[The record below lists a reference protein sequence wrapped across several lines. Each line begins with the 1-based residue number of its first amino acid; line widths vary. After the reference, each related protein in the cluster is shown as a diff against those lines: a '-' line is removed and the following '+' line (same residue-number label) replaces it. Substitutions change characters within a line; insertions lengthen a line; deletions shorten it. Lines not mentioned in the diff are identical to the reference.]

1 MHNNAHRPLFRH
13 LAKREAER
21 HGFEGV
27 LRGARM
33 MAADTI
39 DYQTDPSRYRHWKI
53 ERDGDIAYLIMDV
66 DQAGGLGDYELKLN
80 SYDLGVDIELNDA
93 VQRLRFEHPEV
104 RCVVIKSGKDN
115 VFCAGANIRMLGKAT
130 HGAKVNFCKFTNETR
145 LAIEDASENSKQV
158 YVCAINGNAAGG
170 GYELA
175 LAADHIM
182 LVDDRRSAVALPET
196 PLLAVLPGT
205 GGLTRVTDKRK
216 VRRDRADVFCSIEEG
231 VRGTK
236 AVEWRL
242 VDEVVPNSKW
252 KDAVAARAREVAA
265 RSDRPKDAKG
275 ITLTPLDRKIEKDR
289 VSYSHV
295 GVEIDRARSLAT
307 VTVRGP
313 LQGAPASVE
322 AAHVLGAKFWPLVVA
337 RELEDAILHLRSNE
351 AAIGV
356 VLFRTDGNAQ
366 AVLDHDDFLAKAN
379 GDWLMREIRHYLKR
393 VFKRVD
399 VTAKSFI
406 ALIEPG
412 SCFAGSL
419 AELAFAAD
427 RSLMLIGTREG
438 DNRKPAAITL
448 GQANFGL
455 YPMGNGLTRLETR
468 FFGEPKT
475 LDTLKEKIG
484 TAIEGEEAAE
494 LGLVTTA
501 YEDFDWDDELR
512 VMLEERTSFSPDA
525 MTGMEANLRFAG
537 PETMETK
544 IFGRLTA
551 WQNWI
556 FQRPNA
562 IGEQGALKLYG
573 SGVSPTFNKDRV

>member
-1 MHNNAHRPLFRH
+1 MDR
-13 LAKREAER
+13 
-21 HGFEGV
+21 
-27 LRGARM
+27 
-33 MAADTI
+33 I
-39 DYQTDPSRYRHWKI
+39 DYQTDPSRYRHWRI

-145 LAIEDASENSKQV
+145 LAIEDACENSKQS
-158 YVCAINGNAAGG
+158 YICAIKGNAAGG

-175 LAADHIM
+175 LAADYIM

-231 VRGTK
+231 VRGAK
-236 AVEWRL
+236 AVDWRL
-242 VDEVVPNSKW
+242 VDEAVPNSKW
-252 KDAVAARAREVAA
+252 DDAVAARAKEVAA
-265 RSDRPKDAKG
+265 RSDRPKGAKG
-275 ITLTPLDRKIEKDR
+275 ITLTPLERKIEADR

-295 GVEIDRARSLAT
+295 DVEIDREKGLAT
-307 VTVRGP
+307 VTVRAP
-313 LQGAPASVE
+313 SQGAPASVE
-322 AAHVLGAKFWPLVVA
+322 AAHALGAKFWPLTVA
-337 RELEDAILHLRSNE
+337 RELEDAILHLRTNE

-356 VLFRTDGNAQ
+356 VLFATSGNAQ
-366 AVLDHDDFLAKAN
+366 AVLEHDDFLEKAN

-393 VFKRVD
+393 VLKRVD
-399 VTAKSFI
+399 VTAKSLI

-412 SCFAGSL
+412 SCFAGTL

-438 DNRKPAAITL
+438 DNRKAAAITL
-448 GQANFGL
+448 GQANFGF

-468 FFGEPKT
+468 FLGEPKT
-475 LDTLKEKIG
+475 LDTLKGKIG
-484 TAIEGEEAAE
+484 TAVEGEEAAE
-494 LGLVTTA
+494 LGLVTAA

-573 SGVSPTFNKDRV
+573 SGVSPTFNKERV

>member
-1 MHNNAHRPLFRH
+1 MQ
-13 LAKREAER
+13 
-21 HGFEGV
+21 
-27 LRGARM
+27 
-33 MAADTI
+33 TI
-39 DYQTDPSRYRHWKI
+39 DFQTEPSRYRHWRI
-53 ERDGDIAYLIMDV
+53 ERDGDVAYLIMDV
-66 DQAGGLGDYELKLN
+66 DQAGALNGGEYELKLN

-115 VFCAGANIRMLGKAT
+115 VFCAGANIRMLGKST
-130 HGAKVNFCKFTNETR
+130 HGQKVNFCKFTNETR
-145 LAIEDASENSKQV
+145 LAIEDASDNSKQI
-158 YVCAINGNAAGG
+158 YLCAINGNAAGG

-182 LVDDRRSAVALPET
+182 LVDDRRSAVALPEA

-231 VRGTK
+231 IRGSK

-252 KDAVAARAREVAA
+252 KETVAARAKELAA
-265 RSDRPKDAKG
+265 RSDRPMNAKG
-275 ITLTPLDRKIEKDR
+275 ITLTPLDRKIDGDR

-295 GVEIDRARSLAT
+295 DVEIDRARGLTT

-313 LQGAPASVE
+313 SQSVPASVE
-322 AAHVLGAKFWPLVVA
+322 AAHVLGAKFWPLTVA
-337 RELEDAILHLRSNE
+337 RELEDAILHLRANE
-351 AAIGV
+351 QSIGV
-356 VLFRTDGNAQ
+356 MLFRTDGNAQ
-366 AVLDHDDFLAKAN
+366 AVLDHDEFLAKAD

-393 VFKRVD
+393 VLKRID
-399 VTAKSFI
+399 VTPRSI
-406 ALIEPG
+406 VALIEPG
-412 SCFAGSL
+412 SCFAGTL

-427 RSLMLIGTREG
+427 RSLMLVGTREG
-438 DNRKPAAITL
+438 DNRKAAAISL
-448 GQANFGL
+448 GQANFGA
-455 YPMGNGLTRLETR
+455 YPMGNGLTRLQTR
-468 FFGEPKT
+468 FLGEQDSIARAK
-475 LDTLKEKIG
+475 DKIG
-484 TAIEGEEAAE
+484 AAIEGEEAAE
-494 LGLVTTA
+494 LGLVTAA

-573 SGVSPTFNKDRV
+573 SGVSPTFNKERV

>member
-1 MHNNAHRPLFRH
+1 
-13 LAKREAER
+13 
-21 HGFEGV
+21 
-27 LRGARM
+27 M

-307 VTVRGP
+307 VTVRAP

-438 DNRKPAAITL
+438 DNQKPAAITL

>member
-1 MHNNAHRPLFRH
+1 MPR
-13 LAKREAER
+13 
-21 HGFEGV
+21 
-27 LRGARM
+27 
-33 MAADTI
+33 
-39 DYQTDPSRYRHWKI
+39 
-53 ERDGDIAYLIMDV
+53 
-66 DQAGGLGDYELKLN
+66 
-80 SYDLGVDIELNDA
+80 
-93 VQRLRFEHPEV
+93 
-104 RCVVIKSGKDN
+104 
-115 VFCAGANIRMLGKAT
+115 
-130 HGAKVNFCKFTNETR
+130 
-145 LAIEDASENSKQV
+145 ENSKQI

-231 VRGTK
+231 VRGTR

-252 KDAVAARAREVAA
+252 KETVAARAKEIAA
-265 RSDRPKDAKG
+265 QSDRPKGAKG
-275 ITLTPLDRKIEKDR
+275 ITLTPLDAQDR
-289 VSYSHV
+289 RRIACRIRMSTSRSTA
-295 GVEIDRARSLAT
+295 RAGSRPSPCAGRRAPCRRRS
-307 VTVRGP
+307 RP
-313 LQGAPASVE
+313 RMRWAPSSGRSPWRASW
-322 AAHVLGAKFWPLVVA
+322 KTRSCICA
-337 RELEDAILHLRSNE
+337 RTRP
-351 AAIGV
+351 AIGV

-366 AVLDHDDFLAKAN
+366 AVLEHDDFLAKAN

-393 VFKRVD
+393 VLKRVD

-412 SCFAGSL
+412 SCFAGTL

-448 GQANFGL
+448 GRGEF
-455 YPMGNGLTRLETR
+455 RLLSDGQR
-468 FFGEPKT
+468 ADAAA
-475 LDTLKEKIG
+475 DTLPWRARHARPSSRARPALRWKARRRP
-484 TAIEGEEAAE
+484 T
-494 LGLVTTA
+494 LGLVTAA

-512 VMLEERTSFSPDA
+512 VMLEERASFSPDA

-573 SGVSPTFNKDRV
+573 SGVSPTFNKERV

>member
-1 MHNNAHRPLFRH
+1 MS
-13 LAKREAER
+13 
-21 HGFEGV
+21 
-27 LRGARM
+27 
-33 MAADTI
+33 AAASVMQTI
-39 DYQTDPSRYRHWKI
+39 DFQTEPARYRHWRL
-53 ERDGDIAYLIMDV
+53 EFDGEVAYLIMDV
-66 DQAGGLGDYELKLN
+66 DQAGGLFDGYELKLN

-115 VFCAGANIRMLGKAT
+115 VFCAGANIRMLGKST
-130 HGAKVNFCKFTNETR
+130 HGQKVNFCKFTNETR
-145 LAIEDASENSKQV
+145 LAIEDASENSKQI
-158 YVCAINGNAAGG
+158 YLCAINGNAAGG

-175 LAADHIM
+175 LATDHIM

-231 VRGTK
+231 IRGNK

-252 KDAVAARAREVAA
+252 KETVAVRAKEVAA
-265 RSDRPKDAKG
+265 RSDRPGEAKG
-275 ITLTPLDRKIEKDR
+275 ITLTPLERKIEADR
-289 VSYSHV
+289 VTYSHV
-295 GVEIDRARSLAT
+295 DVEIDRARGLAT

-313 LQGAPASVE
+313 SQTVPVSIE
-322 AAHVLGAKFWPLVVA
+322 AAHALGAKFWPLTVA
-337 RELEDAILHLRSNE
+337 RELEDAILHLRTNE
-351 AAIGV
+351 PAIGV
-356 VLFRTDGNAQ
+356 LLFRTNGDAK
-366 AVLDHDDFLAKAN
+366 AVLAHDDFLAETN
-379 GDWLMREIRHYLKR
+379 GDWLMREIRHYFKR
-393 VFKRVD
+393 VLKRVD
-399 VTAKSFI
+399 VTSRSTI

-412 SCFAGSL
+412 SCFAGTL

-448 GQANFGL
+448 GEVNFDF
-455 YPMGNGLTRLETR
+455 YPMGNGLTRLQTR
-468 FFGEPKT
+468 FLGE
-475 LDTLKEKIG
+475 LDALHRAKEMIG
-484 TAIEGEEAAE
+484 MPVEGEEAAE
-494 LGLVTTA
+494 LGLVTQA
-501 YEDFDWDDELR
+501 YEDFDWNDELR
-512 VMLEERTSFSPDA
+512 LLLEERTSFSPDA

-544 IFGRLTA
+544 IFGRLSA

-562 IGEQGALKLYG
+562 IGEHGALKLYG
-573 SGVSPTFNKDRV
+573 SGVSPTFNKERV

>member
-1 MHNNAHRPLFRH
+1 MT
-13 LAKREAER
+13 
-21 HGFEGV
+21 V
-27 LRGARM
+27 
-33 MAADTI
+33 I
-39 DYQTDPSRYRHWKI
+39 DYQTDPSRYRHWRL
-53 ERDGDIAYLIMDV
+53 EYDGDVAYLIMDV

-145 LAIEDASENSKQV
+145 LAIEDASENSHQS
-158 YVCAINGNAAGG
+158 YLCAINGNAAGG

-231 VRGTK
+231 IRGTK
-236 AVEWRL
+236 AVDWRL

-252 KDAVAARAREVAA
+252 KDTVAARAHEIAA
-265 RSDRPKDAKG
+265 RSDRPTGARG
-275 ITLTPLDRKIEKDR
+275 ITLTPLERKVEGDR
-289 VSYSHV
+289 VAYSHV
-295 GVEIDRARSLAT
+295 DVEIDRARRLAT

-313 LQGAPASVE
+313 SDSVPTSIE
-322 AAHVLGAKFWPLVVA
+322 AAHALGAKFWPLTVA

-366 AVLDHDDFLAKAN
+366 AVLEHDDFLATAN

-393 VFKRVD
+393 VLKRVD

-412 SCFAGSL
+412 SCFAGTL

-448 GQANFGL
+448 GQANFGF
-455 YPMGNGLTRLETR
+455 YPMGNGLTRLQTR
-468 FFGEPKT
+468 FLGEPET
-475 LDTLKEKIG
+475 LGTLKGKIG
-484 TAIEGEEAAE
+484 QPIEGAEAAE

-512 VMLEERTSFSPDA
+512 ILLEERTSFSPDA

-573 SGVSPTFNKDRV
+573 SGVSPTFNKERV

>member
-1 MHNNAHRPLFRH
+1 MP
-13 LAKREAER
+13 
-21 HGFEGV
+21 
-27 LRGARM
+27 
-33 MAADTI
+33 DII
-39 DYQTDPSRYRHWKI
+39 DYQTDPARYRHWKI
-53 ERDGDIAYLIMDV
+53 QYDGDVAYLIMDV

-93 VQRLRFEHPEV
+93 VQRLRFEHPEI

-115 VFCAGANIRMLGKAT
+115 VFCAGANIRMLGKST

-145 LAIEDASENSKQV
+145 LAIEDASESSKQT

-231 VRGTK
+231 IRGTR

-252 KDAVAARAREVAA
+252 KDVVAARAKEIAA
-265 RSDRPKDAKG
+265 KSDRPKGAKG
-275 ITLTPLDRKIEKDR
+275 ITLTPIDRKLDKDK

-295 GVEIDRARSLAT
+295 DIEIDRERGLAT

-313 LQGAPASVE
+313 SGAAPASVE
-322 AAHVLGAKFWPLVVA
+322 AAHALGAKFWPLTVA
-337 RELEDAILHLRSNE
+337 RELEDAILHLRTNE

-356 VLFRTDGNAQ
+356 VLFRTDGNAE
-366 AVLDHDDFLAKAN
+366 AVLAHDDFLSRAN

-393 VFKRVD
+393 VLKRVD

-412 SCFAGSL
+412 SCFAGTL

-448 GQANFGL
+448 GQANFGF
-455 YPMGNGLTRLETR
+455 YPMGNGLTRLQTR
-468 FFGEPKT
+468 FLGEP
-475 LDTLKEKIG
+475 DTLTGLKGKTG
-484 TAIEGEEAAE
+484 VAVEGEEAAA
-494 LGLVTTA
+494 LGLVTAA

>member
-1 MHNNAHRPLFRH
+1 MP
-13 LAKREAER
+13 
-21 HGFEGV
+21 
-27 LRGARM
+27 
-33 MAADTI
+33 DII
-39 DYQTDPSRYRHWKI
+39 DYQTDPARYRHWKI
-53 ERDGDIAYLIMDV
+53 QYDGDVAYLIMDV

-93 VQRLRFEHPEV
+93 VQRLRFEHPEI

-115 VFCAGANIRMLGKAT
+115 VFCAGANIRMLGKST

-145 LAIEDASENSKQV
+145 LAIEDASESSKQT

-231 VRGTK
+231 IRGTR

-252 KDAVAARAREVAA
+252 KDVVAARAKEIAA
-265 RSDRPKDAKG
+265 KSDRPKGAKG
-275 ITLTPLDRKIEKDR
+275 ITLTPIDRKLDKDK

-295 GVEIDRARSLAT
+295 DIEIDRERGLAT

-313 LQGAPASVE
+313 SGAAPASIE
-322 AAHVLGAKFWPLVVA
+322 AAHALGAKFWPLTVA
-337 RELEDAILHLRSNE
+337 RELEDAILHLRTNE

-356 VLFRTDGNAQ
+356 VLFRTDGNAE
-366 AVLDHDDFLAKAN
+366 AVLAHDDFLSRAN

-393 VFKRVD
+393 VLKRVD

-412 SCFAGSL
+412 SCFAGTL

-438 DNRKPAAITL
+438 DNRKPAVITL
-448 GQANFGL
+448 GAANFGF
-455 YPMGNGLTRLETR
+455 YPMGNGLTRLQTR
-468 FFGEPKT
+468 FLGEP
-475 LDTLKEKIG
+475 DTLTGLKGKTG
-484 TAIEGEEAAE
+484 VAVEGEEAAA
-494 LGLVTTA
+494 LGLVTAA

-525 MTGMEANLRFAG
+525 MTGMEANMRFAG

>member
-1 MHNNAHRPLFRH
+1 VIAMNI
-13 LAKREAER
+13 
-21 HGFEGV
+21 
-27 LRGARM
+27 
-33 MAADTI
+33 I
-39 DYQTDPSRYRHWKI
+39 DYQTDPSHYRHWKI

-93 VQRLRFEHPEV
+93 VQRLRFEHPEI

-145 LAIEDASENSKQV
+145 LAIEDASENSKQI
-158 YVCAINGNAAGG
+158 YICAINGNAAGG

-231 VRGTK
+231 VRGTR

-252 KDAVAARAREVAA
+252 KDAVAARAKDIAA

-275 ITLTPLDRKIEKDR
+275 ITLTALERKIEKDR

-295 GVEIDRARSLAT
+295 DVEIDREKGLGT

-313 LQGAPASVE
+313 TQSAPSSVE
-322 AAHVLGAKFWPLVVA
+322 AAHALGAKFWPLVIA
-337 RELEDAILHLRSNE
+337 RELEDAILHLRTNE

-356 VLFRTDGNAQ
+356 ALFATSGNAQ
-366 AVLDHDDFLAKAN
+366 AVLEHDEFLAKAN

-393 VFKRVD
+393 VLKRVD

-406 ALIEPG
+406 TLIEPG
-412 SCFAGSL
+412 SCFAGTL

-448 GQANFGL
+448 GQANFGF

-468 FFGEPKT
+468 FLGEPKT
-475 LDTLKEKIG
+475 LETLKGKIG
-484 TAIEGEEAAE
+484 QPVEGEEAAE
-494 LGLVTTA
+494 LGLVTAA

>member
-1 MHNNAHRPLFRH
+1 
-13 LAKREAER
+13 
-21 HGFEGV
+21 
-27 LRGARM
+27 M

-307 VTVRGP
+307 VTVRAP

-484 TAIEGEEAAE
+484 TAIEGKEAAE

>member
-1 MHNNAHRPLFRH
+1 MDR
-13 LAKREAER
+13 
-21 HGFEGV
+21 
-27 LRGARM
+27 
-33 MAADTI
+33 I
-39 DYQTDPSRYRHWKI
+39 DYQTDPSRYRHWRI

-145 LAIEDASENSKQV
+145 LAIEDACENSKQS
-158 YVCAINGNAAGG
+158 YICAIKGNAAGG

-231 VRGTK
+231 VRGAK
-236 AVEWRL
+236 AVDWRL
-242 VDEVVPNSKW
+242 VDEAVPNSKW
-252 KDAVAARAREVAA
+252 DDAVAARAKEVAA
-265 RSDRPKDAKG
+265 RSDRPKGAKG
-275 ITLTPLDRKIEKDR
+275 ITLTPLERKIEADR

-295 GVEIDRARSLAT
+295 DVEIDREKGLAT
-307 VTVRGP
+307 VTVRAP
-313 LQGAPASVE
+313 AQGAPASVE
-322 AAHVLGAKFWPLVVA
+322 AAHALGAKFWPLTVA
-337 RELEDAILHLRSNE
+337 RELEDAILHLRTNE

-366 AVLDHDDFLAKAN
+366 AVLEHDDFLAKAN

-393 VFKRVD
+393 VLKRVD
-399 VTAKSFI
+399 VTAKSLI

-412 SCFAGSL
+412 SCFAGTL

-427 RSLMLIGTREG
+427 RSLMLIGSREG
-438 DNRKPAAITL
+438 DNRNAAAVTL
-448 GQANFGL
+448 GQANFGF
-455 YPMGNGLTRLETR
+455 YPMGNGLTRLQTR
-468 FFGEPKT
+468 FLGEPKT
-475 LDTLKEKIG
+475 LDALKGKIG
-484 TAIEGEEAAE
+484 AAVEGEEAAE
-494 LGLVTTA
+494 LGLVTVA
-501 YEDFDWDDELR
+501 YEDFDWHDELR

-573 SGVSPTFNKDRV
+573 SGVSPTFNKERV

>member
-1 MHNNAHRPLFRH
+1 
-13 LAKREAER
+13 
-21 HGFEGV
+21 
-27 LRGARM
+27 M

-289 VSYSHV
+289 VAYSHV
-295 GVEIDRARSLAT
+295 EVEIDRARSLAT

-313 LQGAPASVE
+313 SQGAPASIE
-322 AAHVLGAKFWPLVVA
+322 AAHVLGAKFWPLLVA

-427 RSLMLIGTREG
+427 RSLMLIGTPEG
-438 DNRKPAAITL
+438 DNQKPAAITL
-448 GQANFGL
+448 GEANFGL

-484 TAIEGEEAAE
+484 TAIEGEDAAE
-494 LGLVTTA
+494 LGLVTAA